1 MSEDIFIACK
11 GVSIGYQERA
21 SATIVVKNDISVHAM
36 GGEMV
41 ALIGG
46 NGIGKSTL
54 LKTIAGFQSTLAG
67 ELLVCGRP
75 VSEYS
80 AAELALEMSFVSTE
94 IVRVANLTVRDMV
107 GLGRFP
113 YTNWFGQLND
123 NDQSIIEKA
132 IHLVGLSGYED
143 RLINRISDGERQRA
157 MIARALAQDTKIMV
171 LDEPTA
177 YLDISNKYEIVRILH
192 RLANEEGKCIIFST
206 HDLNT
211 ALTMA
216 DRIWLMLEDK
226 VVQGIPEEVASGGYF
241 DSLFPNN
248 HQLQF
253 DADKGDFRIKR
264 ESKGEVLLTAT
275 GAELILAKKALE
287 RLGFEVLLQSP
298 SPQVHQSPSLLVSQS
313 PSLPVSQSPI
323 LCEDDWAATRAAPT
337 LAPSPSRPLVSQ
349 SPEGWNI
356 AYKDTSM
363 EVETMEQLCRAMKAI
378 KLRPES

>member
-226 VVQGIPEEVASGGYF
+226 VVQGIPEEVASGGHF

-275 GAELILAKKALE
+275 GAELILAKKAME

-323 LCEDDWAATRAAPT
+323 LCKDDWAATRAAPT
-337 LAPSPSRPLVSQ
+337 LAPSPSLLVSQ
-349 SPEGWNI
+349 SPKGWNI
-356 AYKDTSM
+356 AYENTST